1 MNKIFVSASIFCFVS
16 AIVCILA
23 GDVYAA
29 VACGT
34 SAWVC
39 MP

>member
-1 MNKIFVSASIFCFVS
+1 MNKFFVSASIFCFVS

-34 SAWVC
+34 SAWFLI
-39 MP
+39 P